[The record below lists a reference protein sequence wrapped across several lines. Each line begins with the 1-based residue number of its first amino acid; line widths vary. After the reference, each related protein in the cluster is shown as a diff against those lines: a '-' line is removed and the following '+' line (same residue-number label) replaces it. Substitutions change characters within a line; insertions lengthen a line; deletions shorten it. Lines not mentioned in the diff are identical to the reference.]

1 VDRIILKGLVTS
13 YRIGVF
19 SVVIDD
25 AAGTLHTVTG
35 VIGAQKA
42 NILDV
47 AHARLDRDIPIGR
60 TKVVFTVEV
69 RGKDHLNEVF
79 NALRAKGYEVD

>member
-1 VDRIILKGLVTS
+1 
-13 YRIGVF
+13 VF

-25 AAGTLHTVTG
+25 AAGSLHTVTG
-35 VIGAQKA
+35 VLGAQKA

-47 AHARLDRDIPIGR
+47 AHARLDRDVPIGR

-69 RGKDHLNEVF
+69 RGRDHLAEVF
-79 NALRAKGYEVD
+79 RSLRGKGYEVVWI